1 MCLCFNILLYF
12 QIEKRWPDTTPTAV
26 TSGRPPRR
34 CVTCLGRDHA
44 EGALSGKA
52 PVCSICASLPLAKAT
67 RRLAFWKRKD
77 AEETALVSASS
88 ALDLVSVSSR
98 LAAAAPPPGLSL
110 SPPPVSP
117 GAAGSEAEELQ
128 PSGVQPELELDISLD
143 DDSLL
148 DFSDEH
154 SSIAEAMQTSQDV
167 RMRVETP
174 PTSSRLLG
182 QQLS

>member
-1 MCLCFNILLYF
+1 MCSLQIVCLCFNILLYF

-26 TSGRPPRR
+26 TSVPRA
-34 CVTCLGRDHA
+34 T
-44 EGALSGKA
+44 A
-52 PVCSICASLPLAKAT
+52 PVGMS
-67 RRLAFWKRKD
+67 AF
-77 AEETALVSASS
+77 S

-98 LAAAAPPPGLSL
+98 LAAAAPPLGLSP

-154 SSIAEAMQTSQDV
+154 SSIAEAMQ
-167 RMRVETP
+167 
-174 PTSSRLLG
+174 
-182 QQLS
+182 

>member
-1 MCLCFNILLYF
+1 MCSLQIVCLCFNILLYF
-12 QIEKRWPDTTPTAV
+12 QIEKRWPD
-26 TSGRPPRR
+26 GR

-52 PVCSICASLPLAKAT
+52 PVCSICASLPLAKAP

-98 LAAAAPPPGLSL
+98 LAAAAPLPGLSP

-117 GAAGSEAEELQ
+117 GA
-128 PSGVQPELELDISLD
+128 
-143 DDSLL
+143 
-148 DFSDEH
+148 
-154 SSIAEAMQTSQDV
+154 
-167 RMRVETP
+167 
-174 PTSSRLLG
+174 
-182 QQLS
+182 

>member
-1 MCLCFNILLYF
+1 MARHY
-12 QIEKRWPDTTPTAV
+12 PDCGHVCPK
-26 TSGRPPRR
+26 GDRHRR

-44 EGALSGKA
+44 EGALLGEG

-77 AEETALVSASS
+77 AEETALVPSRANAPVGMSASS
-88 ALDLVSVSSR
+88 ALGSVSVSSR
-98 LAAAAPPPGLSL
+98 HAAAAPLPGLSP
-110 SPPPVSP
+110 SPPPTSP

-128 PSGVQPELELDISLD
+128 PSGVQLPELDISLD

-154 SSIAEAMQTSQDV
+154 SSFAEAMQTRHDA
-167 RMRVETP
+167 
-174 PTSSRLLG
+174 
-182 QQLS
+182 